1 MSAVLCL
8 VSGAVFGIIGYLLAY
23 SRAGAERS
31 RVKADRKVAEEQRD
45 HARAQVDELRSE
57 RDEARKS
64 ADEAKASLVGLSAK
78 FSEKVDRAARLETEL
93 KVTQEKLQAAERD
106 LALMTTSAEES
117 VRQLRSLEDDMHRQG
132 QVEAELQSALNERK
146 RELEE
151 FKQDLAV
158 ARQECEGLRQQ
169 QATVDAARKELDQ
182 LRKETSEKQTEQF
195 EALVTKALDASQAKL
210 ASTASEKLGVTGRA
224 VNEKLQEID
233 RHLQEFSTTRSKSE
247 VELGTQLK
255 MLADENV
262 KSREQTR
269 VLADALRK
277 PQVRGQWG
285 ELQLKRTVELANMKE
300 HCDFTVQ
307 HSVDGDDGQ
316 LRPDMVVH
324 LAGGKRVVVDAKVP
338 LEAFLNALEAS
349 DEAARE
355 RRMAEHAKQ
364 VRKHVDSLAGKAYY
378 SKVAGSPEFVIMYL
392 PNEALLQAAL
402 DNDPRLVEYAAEKRI
417 VLATPTVLIA
427 MLRTVATAWTQA
439 ALQENLRQVHDL
451 GRELHERLI
460 TMATHLR
467 DLGRSLDNSV
477 AAFNKVI
484 GSLEGR
490 VMVTA
495 RRFEDLKVVEG
506 HLEPL
511 APVDAS
517 ARPLKRPELLEAAA
531 AEPPVRPVED
541 TEEELGESSETA

>member
-8 VSGAVFGIIGYLLAY
+8 VSGVIFGIIGYLLAH

-31 RVKADRKVAEEQRD
+31 RVNADRKVAEEQRD
-45 HARAQVDELRSE
+45 HARAQVEELRSE
-57 RDEARKS
+57 RDEARRS
-64 ADEAKASLVGLSAK
+64 ADETKASLIDLSTRS
-78 FSEKVDRAARLETEL
+78 SEKADLAARVESEL
-93 KVTQEKLQAAERD
+93 KATQEKLQAAEKNA
-106 LALMTTSAEES
+106 ALMTTSAEES
-117 VRQLRSLEDDMHRQG
+117 VRQLRSLEQDMHRQA

-158 ARQECEGLRQQ
+158 ARQECDGLRQQ

-182 LRKETSEKQTEQF
+182 LRKETTQKQTEQF

-210 ASTASEKLGVTGRA
+210 ASTADEKLGVTGRA
-224 VNEKLQEID
+224 VTEKLQEID
-233 RHLQEFSTTRSKSE
+233 QHLREFSATRSKTE
-247 VELGTQLK
+247 GELGKQLM

-269 VLADALRK
+269 ALVEALRK

-285 ELQLKRTVELANMKE
+285 ELQLKRTIELANMKE
-300 HCDFTVQ
+300 HCDFTIQ

-324 LAGGKRVVVDAKVP
+324 LAGDKRVVVDAKVS
-338 LEAFLNALEAS
+338 LEAFLNAQETS
-349 DEAARE
+349 DDAARE
-355 RRMAEHAKQ
+355 RHMAEHAKQ
-364 VRKHVDSLAGKAYY
+364 VRKHVDSLASKGYY
-378 SKVAGSPEFVIMYL
+378 NKVAGSPDFVIMYL

-402 DNDPRLVEYAAEKRI
+402 DNDPRLMEYAAEKRI

-460 TMATHLR
+460 TMASHLH
-467 DLGRSLDNSV
+467 DLGRALDNSV
-477 AAFNKVI
+477 TAYNKVI
-484 GSLEGR
+484 GSLESR

-506 HLEPL
+506 RLEPL

-517 ARPLKRPELLEAAA
+517 ARPLKRTELLEAAA
-531 AEPPVRPVED
+531 AEPPVRPVVDDGRPEG
-541 TEEELGESSETA
+541 TSETA

>member
-1 MSAVLCL
+1 M
-8 VSGAVFGIIGYLLAY
+8 SGAIFGIIGYLLAH

-31 RVKADRKVAEEQRD
+31 RVNADRKVAEEQRD
-45 HARAQVDELRSE
+45 HARAQVEELRSE
-57 RDEARKS
+57 RDEARRS
-64 ADEAKASLVGLSAK
+64 ADETKASLIDLSTRS
-78 FSEKVDRAARLETEL
+78 SEKADHAARVESEL
-93 KVTQEKLQAAERD
+93 KATQVKLQAAEKNA
-106 LALMTTSAEES
+106 ALMTTSAEES
-117 VRQLRSLEDDMHRQG
+117 VRQLRSLEQDTHRQA
-132 QVEAELQSALNERK
+132 QVEAELRSALNERK

-158 ARQECEGLRQQ
+158 ARQECDGLRQQ

-182 LRKETSEKQTEQF
+182 LRKETTQKQTEQF

-210 ASTASEKLGVTGRA
+210 ASTADEKLGVTGRA
-224 VNEKLQEID
+224 VTEKLQEID
-233 RHLQEFSTTRSKSE
+233 QHLREFSTTRSKTE
-247 VELGTQLK
+247 GELGKQLM

-269 VLADALRK
+269 ALAEALRK

-300 HCDFTVQ
+300 HCDFTIQ

-324 LAGGKRVVVDAKVP
+324 LAGDKRVVVDAKVS
-338 LEAFLNALEAS
+338 LEAFLNAQETS
-349 DEAARE
+349 DDAARE
-355 RRMAEHAKQ
+355 RHMAEHAKQ
-364 VRKHVDSLAGKAYY
+364 VRKHVDSLASKGYY
-378 SKVAGSPEFVIMYL
+378 NKVAGSPDFVIMYL
-392 PNEALLQAAL
+392 PNESLLQAAL
-402 DNDPRLVEYAAEKRI
+402 DNDPRLMEYAAERRI

-460 TMATHLR
+460 TMASHMH
-467 DLGRSLDNSV
+467 DLGRALDNSV
-477 AAFNKVI
+477 TAYNKVI
-484 GSLEGR
+484 GSLESR

-531 AEPPVRPVED
+531 AEPPVRPVVDDGRPEG
-541 TEEELGESSETA
+541 TSETA

>member
-1 MSAVLCL
+1 M
-8 VSGAVFGIIGYLLAY
+8 SGAIFGIIGYLLAH
-23 SRAGAERS
+23 SRAGTERS
-31 RVKADRKVAEEQRD
+31 RVNADRMVAEEQRD
-45 HARAQVDELRSE
+45 HARAQVEELRSE
-57 RDEARKS
+57 RDEARRS
-64 ADEAKASLVGLSAK
+64 ADETKASLIDLSTRS
-78 FSEKVDRAARLETEL
+78 SEKADLAARVESEL
-93 KVTQEKLQAAERD
+93 KATQEKLQAAEKNA
-106 LALMTTSAEES
+106 ALMTTSAEES
-117 VRQLRSLEDDMHRQG
+117 VRQLRSLEQDMHRQA
-132 QVEAELQSALNERK
+132 QVEAELRSALNERK

-158 ARQECEGLRQQ
+158 ARQECDGLRQQ

-182 LRKETSEKQTEQF
+182 LRKETTQKQTEQF

-210 ASTASEKLGVTGRA
+210 ASTADEKLGVTGRA
-224 VNEKLQEID
+224 VTQKLQEID
-233 RHLQEFSTTRSKSE
+233 QHLREFSTTRSKTE
-247 VELGTQLK
+247 GELGKQLM

-269 VLADALRK
+269 ALADALRK

-300 HCDFTVQ
+300 HCDFTIQ

-324 LAGGKRVVVDAKVP
+324 LAGDKRVVVDAKVS
-338 LEAFLNALEAS
+338 LEAFLNAQETS
-349 DEAARE
+349 DDAARE
-355 RRMAEHAKQ
+355 RHMAEHAKQ
-364 VRKHVDSLAGKAYY
+364 VRKHVDSLASKGYY
-378 SKVAGSPEFVIMYL
+378 NKVAGSPDFVIMYL

-402 DNDPRLVEYAAEKRI
+402 DNDPRLMEYAAEKRI

-451 GRELHERLI
+451 GRELHERLV

-477 AAFNKVI
+477 GAYNKVI

-531 AEPPVRPVED
+531 AEPPVRPVVDDEGPEG
-541 TEEELGESSETA
+541 TSETA